1 MHQLLLMICQTN
13 KFHLLKIQINQLNQ
27 LDAQNYLIK
36 KIMNSN
42 VELTLDQTRIRPEKS
57 EVNRLWCDNRKI
69 EKLCNFKPNNTIEQ
83 GLTKTIEWFRKK
95 ENLLKYKADIY
106 NV

>member
-1 MHQLLLMICQTN
+1 
-13 KFHLLKIQINQLNQ
+13 
-27 LDAQNYLIK
+27 
-36 KIMNSN
+36 MNSN